1 MSWTTG
7 LIKIDGIGNEIA
19 DFLDDTTFFV
29 SFAQSKSDPDEVFH
43 MLGSDEEQTGQSTWV
58 GLIMPD
64 GISEDGKI
72 GFEWNK
78 GSEYWRSMTYGE
90 DTMIGSKI
98 AARGTAV
105 EVYYFKPLTKALS
118 ASIRYTSIKYD
129 YSGSNGFFGN
139 ASAPQE
145 IKKDMRN
152 ASGTVAEAT
161 DLRAYLRYRF

>member
-1 MSWTTG
+1 MASG
-7 LIKIDGIGNEIA
+7 DY
-19 DFLDDTTFFV
+19 
-29 SFAQSKSDPDEVFH
+29 
-43 MLGSDEEQTGQSTWV
+43 MLGSQDEETGQSTWV

-64 GISEDGKI
+64 GISDDGKI

-78 GSEYWRSMTYGE
+78 GSEYWRSMTFGE

-105 EVYYFKPLTKALS
+105 EAYYTKPLTKALS

-129 YSGSNGFFGN
+129 YTGSNGFFGS
-139 ASAPQE
+139 ASEPQE
-145 IKKDMRN
+145 IKKDMPN
-152 ASGTVAEAT
+152 AMMYVSEAT